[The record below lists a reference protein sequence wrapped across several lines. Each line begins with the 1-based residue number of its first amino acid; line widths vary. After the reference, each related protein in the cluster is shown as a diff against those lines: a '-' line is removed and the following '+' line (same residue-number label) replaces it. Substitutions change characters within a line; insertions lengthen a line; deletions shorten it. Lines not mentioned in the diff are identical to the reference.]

1 MGVTDT
7 GRTMVLTL
15 NAGSSSVKFAVYG
28 GGEGQARLVSGM
40 LEGVETSP
48 RLSAQD
54 ADGKV
59 LVDRQCSL
67 TGDSDPHLAAIDLL
81 MGWIDSHLGLDA
93 LAGVGHRVVHG
104 GPDFHLPIRVDA
116 RTLGEMERLMPF
128 DPLHLPACLGP
139 IRALLTAHPDLPQ
152 IACFDTAFHAGM
164 PDAARRLA
172 LPRRYDAAGVRRY
185 GFHGLSY
192 EYIAAWLSAA
202 YPDLARGRVLAAHI
216 GNGASLCAMQ
226 VGRSVATTMGFS
238 VLDGLV
244 MGTRPGALDPAVL
257 LYMMRQEGLGADD
270 IEKTLYHE
278 SGLLGVSGVSS
289 DMRTLRQRE
298 NEPDVREALDLCIHR
313 FTEQAGAMIA
323 AMGGVDGIVFT
334 GGVGEHDAAFRAEAC
349 ARLAFLG
356 VQLADEANL
365 ARREVI
371 SAAESR
377 VRVLVR
383 AADEEAT
390 IHRHVRDCLG
400 DHAKRN
406 AG

>member
-1 MGVTDT
+1 M
-7 GRTMVLTL
+7 
-15 NAGSSSVKFAVYG
+15 
-28 GGEGQARLVSGM
+28 
-40 LEGVETSP
+40 
-48 RLSAQD
+48 
-54 ADGKV
+54 
-59 LVDRQCSL
+59 
-67 TGDSDPHLAAIDLL
+67 
-81 MGWIDSHLGLDA
+81 
-93 LAGVGHRVVHG
+93 
-104 GPDFHLPIRVDA
+104 
-116 RTLGEMERLMPF
+116 
-128 DPLHLPACLGP
+128 
-139 IRALLTAHPDLPQ
+139 
-152 IACFDTAFHAGM
+152 
-164 PDAARRLA
+164 
-172 LPRRYDAAGVRRY
+172 
-185 GFHGLSY
+185 SY